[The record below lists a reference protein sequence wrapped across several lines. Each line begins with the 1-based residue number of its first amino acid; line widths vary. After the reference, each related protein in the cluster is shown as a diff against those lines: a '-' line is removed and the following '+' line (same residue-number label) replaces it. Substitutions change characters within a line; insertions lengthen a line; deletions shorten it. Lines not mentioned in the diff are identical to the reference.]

1 MLLRYMCHSDTWRSP
16 VKTLI
21 SIRQLP
27 YSESTVVF
35 GGLIA
40 GLEQSPITLMTVI
53 EHESERSLAEAELQK
68 AQALL
73 KEMMVTSKVRK
84 GHVYDE
90 IMSESREGSYD
101 IVVLGSRDIEGLLGG
116 LFGTVT
122 GKVTDSLDIPVL
134 VVKNGHSELK
144 RILISVGGQKMNED
158 IVRTGARLAKGAGA
172 NVTLIYVT
180 NPVPTM
186 YTGLDAMDESLE
198 AFMETDTPIARYLH
212 WGSQYLAESGVAAE
226 LEIVQGVASD
236 EILRAARQG
245 DYDLLVMGARAQM
258 GRLERILVDA
268 VTPHVVERAPCPVLV
283 VR

>member
-1 MLLRYMCHSDTWRSP
+1 M
-16 VKTLI
+16 KTLI